1 MFQSRLFTFGY
12 WLSSNTGA
20 EVQVPKAWP
29 WPTPVAHPNHKHNN
43 KLRNSLQNTVSSH
56 TYPLSRYLFPG
67 VLHHDTLMMSTGE
80 LVPSRPK
87 SMIHLTFW
95 TWWNEWK
102 SEVNFVY
109 AFLVSK
115 DILSINW
122 IWTFYTPRLILF
134 GIMRVVAG

>member
-1 MFQSRLFTFGY
+1 MFRSRSFTFGY

-29 WPTPVAHPNHKHNN
+29 WPTPVAHPNHKHKN

-109 AFLVSK
+109 VFLVSK

>member
-29 WPTPVAHPNHKHNN
+29 WPTPVAHPSNKHNN
-43 KLRNSLQNTVSSH
+43 KLRNSLQNTLSSH

-87 SMIHLTFW
+87 SMIDLTFW

-102 SEVNFVY
+102 SEANFVY
-109 AFLVSK
+109 VFLVSK

-122 IWTFYTPRLILF
+122 FGTFYTPGLILF